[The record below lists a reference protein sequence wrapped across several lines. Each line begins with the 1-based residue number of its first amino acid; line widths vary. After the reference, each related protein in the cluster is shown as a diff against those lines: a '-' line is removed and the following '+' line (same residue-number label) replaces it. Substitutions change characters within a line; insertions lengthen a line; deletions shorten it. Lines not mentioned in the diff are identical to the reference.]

1 MEFVLDAVL
10 PLVADKVFS
19 ALTPKSSEAT
29 SPTMLP
35 SDVNHVAPLPLP
47 VQQVTLPSK
56 TSNPPSL
63 SSVKIPFQHLYYDI
77 TGTEKGTT
85 STTIAELAP
94 VLNITKYYRV
104 AQLSDVEAVIFAGAP
119 SVTTPVTVDLAWTTA
134 DITSTEP
141 ITTPGGVRFT
151 IGGLNVTNSGQL
163 PCPLHLINPIIK
175 SPVAFHDSP
184 RLCVKFHQAH
194 EKATIKKSATVVIRG
209 NLILSEPSVYI

>member
-10 PLVADKVFS
+10 PLVADKVFT
-19 ALTPKSSEAT
+19 ALTPKSTSSP

-35 SDVNHVAPLPLP
+35 SDVNHVDPLPLP
-47 VQQVTLPSK
+47 VQQVSPPPTK
-56 TSNPPSL
+56 TVTPAL

-77 TGTEKGTT
+77 TGAEKGTT
-85 STTIAELAP
+85 SITVAEIAP
-94 VLNITKYYRV
+94 VKSLTKFYRV

-119 SVTTPVTVDLAWTTA
+119 SVTTPVTIDLVWTTA
-134 DITSTEP
+134 DITSTDP

-184 RLCVKFHQAH
+184 RLCAKFHASH
-194 EKATIKKSATVVIRG
+194 SKTTTDKSATIVIRG
-209 NLILSEPSVYI
+209 SL